1 MALHLT
7 PHSSKVEE
15 RERDF
20 TFKSQSAYLCL
31 MVSLSALSILSDK
44 LLISRRENNTLNT
57 KQFEEGG
64 EEKER
69 VEVAAAAAFLS
80 F

>member
-1 MALHLT
+1 M
-7 PHSSKVEE
+7 PHG
-15 RERDF
+15 
-20 TFKSQSAYLCL
+20 L
-31 MVSLSALSILSDK
+31 SLRSLSILSDK

-64 EEKER
+64 EEKGR
-69 VEVAAAAAFLS
+69 VEVAAAAAAFLS